1 MRLRRGRTGPRFPGI
16 LGSAAL
22 AAAVALA
29 AAGCSSAAAP
39 AKAAATTTHALTLAE
54 ARGIYSSYVTAA
66 AAAAE
71 QGDAG
76 KGLPLAGDMQWAI
89 LHAQYTAL
97 DTTHAPVPQYS
108 YGTPVFYVPA
118 FASYPLW
125 FMVAVPVRTDTG
137 GQLGAA
143 VNTLMVFQ
151 RYMPSRT
158 WTLNGSVV
166 LDHPLPAIERD
177 SDGYAVAVRDS
188 DPSLLLPPDL
198 VGATQA
204 AVVDEGPTAPAAT
217 VIGGGP
223 HTTGLYTT
231 QDAKGNSAA
240 AHGLNYQWLLQSA
253 SYAQYE
259 LAVAGGG
266 ALVLY
271 SMYLNTTIQHPG
283 NVSGS
288 AIPVPANFVPLVA
301 TGATAGIHGVAANW
315 TYEFA
320 AVDPPQTAHGAKV
333 EVIGANGAPTYG
345 KPY

>member
-1 MRLRRGRTGPRFPGI
+1 M

-39 AKAAATTTHALTLAE
+39 AKTAAVATHALTLAK
-54 ARGIYSSYVTAA
+54 ARGIFSSYVTASS
-66 AAAAE
+66 AAAE
-71 QGDAG
+71 QGDAA
-76 KGLPLAGDMQWAI
+76 KGLPLTGDMQWAI

-97 DTTHAPVPQYS
+97 HTTHAPVAQYR

-118 FASYPLW
+118 LAGYPLW
-125 FMVAVPVRTDTG
+125 FMVSVPVRTDTG
-137 GQLGAA
+137 GHLGAA

-166 LDHPLPAIERD
+166 LDQPLPAIQRD
-177 SDGYAVAVRDS
+177 SDGYAVAVGDA

-204 AVVDEGPTAPAAT
+204 AVVDEGPSAPAAA
-217 VIGGGP
+217 VIGSGP
-223 HTTGLYTT
+223 QTTGLYTA
-231 QDAKGNSAA
+231 QDAQGNSAA
-240 AHGLNYQWLLQSA
+240 AQGLNYQWLLQGA

-259 LAVAGGG
+259 LAAAGGG

-271 SMYLNTTIQHPG
+271 SMYLNTTIEHPG
-283 NVSGS
+283 NLSGS
-288 AIPVPANFVPLVA
+288 AIPVPANFVPLLA
-301 TGATAGIHGVAANW
+301 TPAKTGIHGVAANW

-320 AVDPPQTAHGAKV
+320 AVDPPQAAHGAKV
-333 EVIGANGAPTYG
+333 EVIGASGAPTYG

>member
-1 MRLRRGRTGPRFPGI
+1 MRLRRGGTGLRFPGI

-22 AAAVALA
+22 AAAIALA

-39 AKAAATTTHALTLAE
+39 AKAAAGTTHALTLAE
-54 ARGIYSSYVTAA
+54 ARSIYSSYVTHSS
-66 AAAAE
+66 AAAE
-71 QGDAG
+71 QGDAA

-97 DTTHAPVPQYS
+97 DTTHAPVTQYS

-118 FASYPLW
+118 LAGYPLW

-137 GQLGAA
+137 GQLGPA
-143 VNTLMVFQ
+143 VTTLMVFQ
-151 RYMPSRT
+151 RYIPSRT

-166 LDHPLPAIERD
+166 LDQPLPAIQRD
-177 SDGYAVAVRDS
+177 SDGYAVAVGDS

-198 VGATQA
+198 VGASQA
-204 AVVDEGPTAPAAT
+204 AVVDEGPAAPAAA
-217 VIGGGP
+217 VIGAGP
-223 HTTGLYTT
+223 QTTGLYTT

-240 AHGLNYQWLLQSA
+240 AHGLNYQWLLQGA

-259 LAVAGGG
+259 LAAAGGG

-271 SMYLNTTIQHPG
+271 SMYLNTTIEHPG

-301 TGATAGIHGVAANW
+301 TRATAGIHGVAANW

-320 AVDPPQTAHGAKV
+320 AIDPPQTAHGAKV
-333 EVIGANGAPTYG
+333 QVIGANGAPTYG